1 MTVGSPILRNP
12 PMHRIYMKLREN
24 LTNVMEN
31 SDGKSIFHLLLED
44 KNYVTMKVVIKSLNS
59 SSKGLHNTS
68 HTGMYIIVCIYI
80 HMYAYNVNPGSKK
93 YGLFIKGYSSNSH
106 FI

>member
-1 MTVGSPILRNP
+1 
-12 PMHRIYMKLREN
+12 MHRIYMKLREN

-44 KNYVTMKVVIKSLNS
+44 KNYVTMKFVIKSLNS

-80 HMYAYNVNPGSKK
+80 YICMHIMSSLYQKTMV
-93 YGLFIKGYSSNSH
+93 YSLRGTPPIVISSDV
-106 FI
+106 